1 MSRIDLAVSLFWLLL
16 GLTLCWG
23 SVALGVAGP
32 GGPGSGLF
40 PLLAGLLIAGGG
52 AALLLRHAVTGGAA
66 APGEERAAT
75 FWPDAGAPRRAIT
88 LILVVMAMILAVPH
102 LSFALS
108 GLVGLPLLYRLIA
121 PGSSWIAAV
130 ASGGI
135 AAALIH
141 VLFAVLLGT
150 PLPRG
155 PLGF

>member
-1 MSRIDLAVSLFWLLL
+1 MARIDCAVSLFWLAL
-16 GLTLCWG
+16 GLALCWE
-23 SVALGVAGP
+23 SAALGVAGP

-52 AALLLRHAVTGGAA
+52 AMLALRHVVTGGAA
-66 APGEERAAT
+66 VPGEERAAT
-75 FWPDAGAPRRAIT
+75 FWPEAGAARRAGM
-88 LILVVMAMILAVPH
+88 LIVVVTAMILAVPH
-102 LSFALS
+102 LGFALA

-121 PGSSWIAAV
+121 RGSSWIAAI
-130 ASGGI
+130 ASGGT
-135 AAALIH
+135 AALLIH